1 MKQPGLYSIAQK
13 TLALD
18 LEVLNSQT
26 TKILGMTQYTPLSES
41 ILFLVLVT
49 LIKKTL
55 VVV

>member
-41 ILFLVLVT
+41 IFFLVLVT